1 MFFCFFYLI
10 IFQFFIIQTYLYS
23 SSYQANFKD
32 SISETSLP
40 TNDSLLSF
48 AYSFDV
54 LNSNSEINFIYNSH
68 VKDAIDKYL
77 ASPILISRML
87 SYSKFYFSIF
97 ESQLDKYNLPF
108 ELKYLAIVESALNP
122 RAKSKS

>member
-1 MFFCFFYLI
+1 MFKKVLFLI

-54 LNSNSEINFIYNSH
+54 LNSNSEINFIYNF
-68 VKDAIDKYL
+68 K
-77 ASPILISRML
+77 
-87 SYSKFYFSIF
+87 
-97 ESQLDKYNLPF
+97 
-108 ELKYLAIVESALNP
+108 
-122 RAKSKS
+122 